1 MSEIQKIFTD
11 KFIASIKPKKS
22 LSTYADKQNRHLK
35 LFVRPNGNRS
45 YYFRAKMIGRD
56 IKRKLGDVEQVT
68 LNEARIMADAIRQSF
83 GVKPKHI
90 SNSVEQSVVAGLS
103 IDNLFSLYKHNE
115 LDSRNTIAGRTHS
128 LVVAYNNHVSPLY
141 GDLLVSSLNRKS
153 ARALM
158 REYEAKGYA
167 TFNKVLTIFK
177 ASFNYAIE
185 YEESLGIAVNPFQ
198 CIKKMPGV
206 SRNRYLTHS
215 EARDL
220 LSALAVV
227 NNQDVADIYRLALFT
242 GARLSN
248 VKQMKWSD
256 ISMNRRAWLIPASQT
271 KTRQVYEL
279 PLISAALSVLQS
291 RSTNNLGEYVF
302 SSKTSKYGYIT
313 GGADVWKAALKSSG
327 LYHDN
332 PGIRPRPHDLRRTF
346 ATWQL
351 QAGADIS
358 VVSKSLC
365 HSSLKHTLVY
375 AHSSADQ
382 LRGAINSAFDGL
394 GQYS

>member
-1 MSEIQKIFTD
+1 MSEIQKLFTE
-11 KFIASIKPKKS
+11 KFILSVNPNKSISIYSDKS
-22 LSTYADKQNRHLK
+22 NKHLK
-35 LFVRPNGNRS
+35 LFVRPSGNKS
-45 YYFRAKMIGRD
+45 YYFRAKIDGKD
-56 IKRKLGDVEQVT
+56 VKRKLGGCESMS
-68 LNEARIMADAIRQSF
+68 LIEARIMSDVIKKSVTVRELSS
-83 GVKPKHI
+83 
-90 SNSVEQSVVAGLS
+90 SNIFEKSVIASLS
-103 IDNLFSLYKHNE
+103 IDDLFSLYRSNE
-115 LDSRNTIAGRTHS
+115 LDRRNTIAGRTHS
-128 LVVAYNNHVSPLY
+128 LVVAYKNHVFLQH
-141 GDLLVSSLNRKS
+141 GDSLVSSLNRKS

-177 ASFNYAIE
+177 ASFNYAVE
-185 YEESLGIAVNPFQ
+185 YEENLGIAVNPFYS
-198 CIKKMPGV
+198 IKKMPGV

-256 ISMNRRAWLIPASQT
+256 ISINRRAWLIPANQT
-271 KTRQVYEL
+271 KTRQIYEL
-279 PLISAALSVLQS
+279 PLIGAALSILQS

-313 GGADVWKAALKSSG
+313 GGADVWKTALKLSG

-332 PGIRPRPHDLRRTF
+332 PAIRPRPHDLRRTF

-375 AHSSADQ
+375 AHSSEEQ
-382 LRGAINSAFDGL
+382 LRTAISSAFEGL
-394 GQYS
+394 GKYS